1 MKCVVSNTLIE
12 LWTSDTR
19 EYQRLIINKYRYTRV
34 TNNKKIKRSEKTHH
48 CRPPTRAGSEGDITI
63 GFKPEKGKS
72 VSSRTLFCETHD
84 NKLFLIPRQVSTISF
99 QSEDWQNGK
108 VYLLEQCS
116 VKAHDNKLSLIWGQ
130 VSDPL
135 YCLPTRE
142 QHTYIRRRSLHPN

>member
-34 TNNKKIKRSEKTHH
+34 TNNKKLKGLKKHT
-48 CRPPTRAGSEGDITI
+48 TAGPQLE
-63 GFKPEKGKS
+63 PAVKGTSPSALNRRRVK
-72 VSSRTLFCETHD
+72 VYLLEHFCETHD

-142 QHTYIRRRSLHPN
+142 QRTYIRRRSLHPN